1 MSEITRSIFRL
12 FNDLSYISNLGFH
25 IILILL
31 AHLIEKMLQK
41 NLIVGTLISISIVGI
56 IGIPMGDPQFLTNA
70 IILESAFIGLTVLSV
85 WRLQYALIPNIIIAI
100 IVIIGNTASP
110 KHIEI
115 MTTFNP
121 IGNAIV
127 LIIGGYMLQGLL
139 LVTSSM
145 ELKNRRQSKPK
156 KI

>member
-1 MSEITRSIFRL
+1 
-12 FNDLSYISNLGFH
+12 
-25 IILILL
+25 
-31 AHLIEKMLQK
+31 MLQK

-70 IILESAFIGLTVLSV
+70 IILESAFIGLTILSV

-139 LVTSSM
+139 LVSSSI
-145 ELKNRRQSKPK
+145 ELKNRRQLKSK